1 MVRAVLLTVLAVAL
15 VIVGCIEGQWID
27 PTWNYA
33 VQVSVSSTTESP
45 PSITLSWPIDVNYKP
60 TGYTIYR
67 YRDQPLHNH
76 LSIYLFIDLSIQ

>member
-1 MVRAVLLTVLAVAL
+1 MVRAVLLAVLAVAL

-45 PSITLSWPIDVNYKP
+45 PTITLSWPIDVNYKP

-67 YRDQPLHNH
+67 YRDP
-76 LSIYLFIDLSIQ
+76 SITIHPFIDLSIQ